1 MYDETNIT
9 EKQEIEQTE
18 EALPEKL
25 FGEDSEVGT
34 VGADHSVDTEKT
46 QDTLRIKY
54 NGEEKDITLDEAR
67 VLAQKGM
74 NYDHVVAERDTK
86 YQRELSAL
94 DKAAASRGL
103 TREGFVKELEK
114 DTAGE
119 ANQNNVPDA
128 QNMSKRASEAL
139 KRIYDRVGLSGEWG
153 KLFERYPDLPRAN
166 IREKLRDDIRS
177 GMTPL
182 EAYQAQLIR
191 KAENE
196 MKIREN
202 NTAAA
207 YRAVGSIESSL
218 PARVRDEFL
227 EGFSTID

>member
-9 EKQEIEQTE
+9 EKQNFEQTE
-18 EALPEKL
+18 ESLPEKL
-25 FGEDSEVGT
+25 FGEDSEADT
-34 VGADHSVDTEKT
+34 VGADHSADSEKA

-74 NYDHVVAERDTK
+74 NYDHVLAERDTK

-103 TREGFVKELEK
+103 TRAGFVEELERG
-114 DTAGE
+114 TSGE
-119 ANQNNVPDA
+119 IKKPSSEQASD
-128 QNMSKRASEAL
+128 MSKRASEAL
-139 KRIYDRVGLSGEWG
+139 KRIYDRVGISGEWG
-153 KLFERYPDLPRAN
+153 KLFERYPELPRAN
-166 IREKLRDDIRS
+166 IREKLRDDIEG

-191 KAENE
+191 KHENE
-196 MKIREN
+196 AKIREN
-202 NTAAA
+202 NNAAA

-227 EGFSTID
+227 EGFSTDD